1 MKKIMTVPIVAALP
15 LVFSAPAFASAES
28 GDTQHL
34 QSVKTV
40 LSVPAPTPPVP
51 KPPVPKPPVPKP
63 PVPKPPVPK
72 PPVPKPPVPKPP
84 VPKPPVPKP
93 PVPKPP
99 VPKPPAPKPPVVSV
113 PAVSAAGAA
122 VAGPVGGKKPVR
134 RAPAVS
140 RLRRVRGGGLPAAH
154 RPVPGVGG
162 PVRLAETGAGAAG
175 LGLAAACA
183 CAAGVF
189 LGFRRGGGGRA

>member
-15 LVFSAPAFASAES
+15 LVFSAPAFASAEN

-63 PVPKPPVPK
+63 PAPM
-72 PPVPKPPVPKPP
+72 
-84 VPKPPVPKP
+84 
-93 PVPKPP
+93 
-99 VPKPPAPKPPVVSV
+99 PPAVSV
-113 PAVSAAGAA
+113 PAVSAAGAV

-134 RAPAVS
+134 RAPGIS
-140 RLRRVRGGGLPAAH
+140 RLRRVRVGGGGLPAV
-154 RPVPGVGG
+154 RKPVPGVGG
-162 PVRLAETGAGAAG
+162 PVRLAKTGAGGAG
-175 LGLAAACA
+175 LGLVAACA

-189 LGFRRGGGGRA
+189 LGKRGGRGGRA

>member
-15 LVFSAPAFASAES
+15 LVFSAPAFASAEN

-63 PVPKPPVPK
+63 PVPKPPVPQ
-72 PPVPKPPVPKPP
+72 PPVPQPP

-99 VPKPPAPKPPVVSV
+99 VPKPPAPMPPAVSV
-113 PAVSAAGAA
+113 PAVPAAGAA

-140 RLRRVRGGGLPAAH
+140 RLRRVRVGGGGLPAV
-154 RPVPGVGG
+154 RKPVPGAGG

-175 LGLAAACA
+175 LGLVAACA

-189 LGFRRGGGGRA
+189 LGKRRSRGGRA

>member
-15 LVFSAPAFASAES
+15 LVFSVPAFADTGS
-28 GDTQHL
+28 GDAQHL

-40 LSVPAPTPPVP
+40 LSVPAPIPPVPKPPVPKPQPPAP

-72 PPVPKPPVPKPP
+72 PPVPKPPVPS
-84 VPKPPVPKP
+84 VPSA
-93 PVPKPP
+93 
-99 VPKPPAPKPPVVSV
+99 PAPSV
-113 PAVSAAGAA
+113 PAVSAAGAV
-122 VAGPVGGKKPVR
+122 VAGPAGGKKPVR

-140 RLRRVRGGGLPAAH
+140 RLRRVGGGLPAVR
-154 RPVPGVGG
+154 RPGSKVGV
-162 PVRLAETGAGAAG
+162 PVRLAETGAGGAG
-175 LGLAAACA
+175 LGLFAVCA

-189 LGFRRGGGGRA
+189 LGKRGGRGGRA